1 MRITLT
7 VDEDLLTEALL
18 ATGARTKR
26 EVIELGLEMV
36 IRLAKQRQVRRLRGT
51 IQWARELDPAR
62 NAR

>member
-7 VDEDLLTEALL
+7 VDEKLLTEALL

>member
-1 MRITLT
+1 
-7 VDEDLLTEALL
+7 
-18 ATGARTKR
+18 
-26 EVIELGLEMV
+26 V